1 MLTII
6 LVIILV
12 AVLVVL
18 FIESQRI
25 KYKNT
30 KGKHIENFWFYPNCL
45 ETMWSGVRCFPPY
58 GYSPFRGYADP
69 SNPYTDYLY

>member
-6 LVIILV
+6 LIIIFV
-12 AVLVVL
+12 AVLIVL

-30 KGKHIENFWFYPNCL
+30 KGKHIENFWFYPSCMATVL
-45 ETMWSGVRCFPPY
+45 GGVRCFPP
-58 GYSPFRGYADP
+58 SFAPFRETSNT

>member
-12 AVLVVL
+12 AVLIIL
-18 FIESQRI
+18 LSSSQ
-25 KYKNT
+25 KMSYMTTNNEVE
-30 KGKHIENFWFYPNCL
+30 HFFYYPNCL

-58 GYSPFRGYADP
+58 GYTPFRGYADP